1 MSKEDIN
8 LPVNIGDT
16 VMMGRFKNKPVV
28 VKSISWNDKGDLL
41 INGRSA
47 MRMRIVPQEPKE
59 QLLTKEWWSDT
70 FKELITEVKANTHLT
85 HLEELVLTQGEEGYK
100 RARSFIVELVKN
112 LKEIK
117 DNLEESENFKKLGE
131 EVILNLLMRVFQRS
145 DEGALKRASEEK
157 GLLLV
162 HMHPK
167 RMQKE
172 LPFIKSEWIRDGD
185 TQQFLKYLGNLSK
198 EVWTASF
205 VKYKGIEFTSI
216 SKNEEI

>member
-1 MSKEDIN
+1 MASQDYLIAIALIEQ
-8 LPVNIGDT
+8 
-16 VMMGRFKNKPVV
+16 KNE
-28 VKSISWNDKGDLL
+28 
-41 INGRSA
+41 RA
-47 MRMRIVPQEPKE
+47 MP
-59 QLLTKEWWSDT
+59 L
-70 FKELITEVKANTHLT
+70 
-85 HLEELVLTQGEEGYK
+85 GG
-100 RARSFIVELVKN
+100 
-112 LKEIK
+112 KEIK
-117 DNLEESENFKKLGE
+117 VDLSEKETFKKLGE
-131 EVILNLLMRVFQRS
+131 EIILNLLLRLIQRS
-145 DEGALKRASEEK
+145 DEGPLKRVSGEQ

-185 TQQFLKYLGNLSK
+185 TSQFLKYLGNLSK